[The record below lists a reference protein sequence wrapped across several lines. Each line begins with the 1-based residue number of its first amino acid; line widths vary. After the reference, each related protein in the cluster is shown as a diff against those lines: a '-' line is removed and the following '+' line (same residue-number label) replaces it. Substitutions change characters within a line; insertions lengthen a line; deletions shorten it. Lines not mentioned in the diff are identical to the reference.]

1 MVIGFSVFLK
11 HLLKPIADMVCY
23 HIKVPFRSIPVRLVR
38 LCHLELIEDRML
50 SHIITGSLKFPLPYK
65 GLGGYFNISGSE
77 I

>member
-38 LCHLELIEDRML
+38 LCHLELRIEC
-50 SHIITGSLKFPLPYK
+50 
-65 GLGGYFNISGSE
+65 
-77 I
+77 